1 MGAIFPPQSTTFSLI
16 LQTHLSDKISAE
28 VLPEHA
34 LEPFCIFFIPC
45 TGVFTQLNESLPR
58 LKSLLHYIYHTTCV
72 DLCLSIGSDIMRARS
87 CAWQCKNTTEIN
99 VQAMKFLFLLN
110 DIKWVA
116 TVGKTSLPTSMMTGA
131 ASISR
136 GCPSRASIFFFF
148 FFIRIYSLV
157 MLPLSSVL
165 QLGEWG
171 IKCYR
176 NLPYECLPTLFI
188 GSNVT
193 LFLIFHD

>member
-1 MGAIFPPQSTTFSLI
+1 MSCDCGKNKP
-16 LQTHLSDKISAE
+16 SDKYDDWCSQYFTR
-28 VLPEHA
+28 VPLKGQY
-34 LEPFCIFFIPC
+34 LFI
-45 TGVFTQLNESLPR
+45 
-58 LKSLLHYIYHTTCV
+58 
-72 DLCLSIGSDIMRARS
+72 
-87 CAWQCKNTTEIN
+87 
-99 VQAMKFLFLLN
+99 
-110 DIKWVA
+110 
-116 TVGKTSLPTSMMTGA
+116 
-131 ASISR
+131 
-136 GCPSRASIFFFF
+136 

-193 LFLIFHD
+193 LILIFHD

>member
-1 MGAIFPPQSTTFSLI
+1 MLWSHFA
-16 LQTHLSDKISAE
+16 
-28 VLPEHA
+28 
-34 LEPFCIFFIPC
+34 FFIPC

-72 DLCLSIGSDIMRARS
+72 DLCLSRFWHNESKIM
-87 CAWQCKNTTEIN
+87 CMTTTEIN

-131 ASISR
+131 ASISH
-136 GCPSRASIFFFF
+136 GCPSKACIFF
-148 FFIRIYSLV
+148 FFIRIYPLV
-157 MLPLSSVL
+157 MLLLSSVL

-188 GSNVT
+188 GNNVT